1 MNGLFIVLDG
11 PDGAGKTTQ
20 ILRLADALRSHGR
33 RLLVTSEPTKG
44 PIGTYIRQHLAPAT
58 PPEVLAALF
67 AADRR
72 EHLELEVEPAAL
84 ASGLDVVC
92 DRYIPSSLAYQGEIA
107 EELNRDFRRPDL
119 TVILKLSTTTALS
132 RLSARGGADAWER
145 ERQATAHAG
154 YARAAETLRGWG
166 WNVVEVDA
174 EGSAAEVE
182 ARIWSAVKEALLWLA
197 VDAQHDLDAERVEG
211 PYSASMALD
220 DAEHGSALHGEP
232 GRQRAGWCRRR
243 RGGR

>member
-1 MNGLFIVLDG
+1 MSPFIVLDG
-11 PDGAGKTTQ
+11 PDGSGKTTQ
-20 ILRLADALRSHGR
+20 VLRLADALRSHGR
-33 RLLVTSEPTKG
+33 QVLITAEPSKG
-44 PIGTYIRQHLAPAT
+44 PIGLYLRRHLDPET
-58 PPEVLAALF
+58 PPEVLACLF
-67 AADRR
+67 AGDRR
-72 EHLELEVEPAAL
+72 EHLELEVEPAL
-84 ASGLDVVC
+84 AHGLDVIC
-92 DRYIPSSLAYQGEIA
+92 DRYIPSSLAYQGKIA
-107 EELNRDFRRPDL
+107 EGLNHHFRRPDL
-119 TVILKLSTTTALS
+119 TVLLKLSPSAAS
-132 RLSARGGADAWER
+132 ARLSARGGADAWER

-197 VDAQHDLDAERVEG
+197 VDVQRDRDAERQEG
-211 PYSASMALD
+211 PYSASMALHD
-220 DAEHGSALHGEP
+220 SEDGGALHGEP